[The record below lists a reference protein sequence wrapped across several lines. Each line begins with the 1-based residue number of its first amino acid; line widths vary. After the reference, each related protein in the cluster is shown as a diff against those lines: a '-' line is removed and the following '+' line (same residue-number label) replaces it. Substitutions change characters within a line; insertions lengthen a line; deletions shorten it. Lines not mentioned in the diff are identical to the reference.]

1 LSLGQNLTVAF
12 VSWEGYNFED
22 AIIISEKLVKNDIF
36 SSIHINDYVCD
47 VRETRLG
54 PEITTQD
61 IPGVGEAKLKDLDA
75 EGIIRIGAEVE
86 ANDILVGKITPRG
99 ETELTPEEKLLRAI
113 FGEKAKEVKDTSLR
127 LEHGRKGRVIE
138 IKIFSREMVT
148 NCQLELL
155 NKFMFKLLN

>member
-1 LSLGQNLTVAF
+1 
-12 VSWEGYNFED
+12 
-22 AIIISEKLVKNDIF
+22 
-36 SSIHINDYVCD
+36 
-47 VRETRLG
+47 
-54 PEITTQD
+54 
-61 IPGVGEAKLKDLDA
+61 
-75 EGIIRIGAEVE
+75 
-86 ANDILVGKITPRG
+86 LVGKITPRG